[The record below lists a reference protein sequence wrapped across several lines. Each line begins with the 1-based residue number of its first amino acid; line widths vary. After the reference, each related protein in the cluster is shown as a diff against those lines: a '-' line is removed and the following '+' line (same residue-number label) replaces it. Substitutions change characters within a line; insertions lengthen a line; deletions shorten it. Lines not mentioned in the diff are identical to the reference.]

1 VNSLLND
8 RDDDLEDHRAPR
20 DREITLG
27 TTVVLGIF
35 FALAVICAVF
45 FGFGYSVGAK
55 HNVQTTL
62 AAGAVPDISATFS
75 SFKPPSGS
83 PASGSATTPRQR
95 PPETVT
101 VPNTPP
107 PAPAPIAHP
116 IEKAPAE
123 VAVTEPAPKPTPKPA
138 QAPPPQAPAPVSA
151 SAAGQI
157 MVQIAAVSHQ
167 EDADLLVSSLK
178 RRNYNVGIHQE
189 PQDKLLHVQ
198 VGPFANKKDADAMRQ
213 RLQADG
219 FNAIVKDAGH

>member
-1 VNSLLND
+1 MNSLLND

-35 FALAVICAVF
+35 FALAVVCAVF

-62 AAGAVPDISATFS
+62 AAGAVPDTSATFS
-75 SFKPPSGS
+75 SFKPSSGS
-83 PASGSATTPRQR
+83 PASGTNTPKQLA
-95 PPETVT
+95 PETVT
-101 VPNTPP
+101 VPDTPSPP
-107 PAPAPIAHP
+107 PAPVVHP
-116 IEKAPAE
+116 IEKIAAE
-123 VAVTEPAPKPTPKPA
+123 VAVTQPIAKPAAKPTTAAPTPAPA
-138 QAPPPQAPAPVSA
+138 LAAP
-151 SAAGQI
+151 AGQI

-178 RRNYNVGIHQE
+178 RRNYNVGIHLE